1 MKNDKKLPFMYLAND
16 LVQNS
21 RKKLPEISKEFGLIM
36 KAVFTHLAA
45 LKFDSKTFRSLD
57 RLVKIWRER
66 QIFDKNVFTD
76 IGRVWDISKLLP
88 EVEKESTEPPPK
100 KARVSESNGC
110 SSKVID
116 IEETSDKM
124 LTMLQ
129 LLSSKNDLDVS
140 CELLSKIP
148 DLSTIGDDA
157 LNPQELKEK
166 LTEMSEAETELQEQS
181 KILQEEIE
189 TRTGLDTLL
198 TVYVSAQRKLINK
211 KKERLKNC
219 QTKLQTIEDAKCYVE
234 GQLKLESIV
243 DEELDSIP
251 MPDA

>member
-1 MKNDKKLPFMYLAND
+1 MYLAND

-21 RKKLPEISKEFGLIM
+21 RKKSPEISKEFGLIM
-36 KAVFTHLAA
+36 KSVFTHLAA
-45 LKFDSKTFRSLD
+45 LNFDSKTFRSLD

-66 QIFDKNVFTD
+66 QIFDNNVFTD

-88 EVEKESTEPPPK
+88 EVENDSTEPEPK
-100 KARVSESNGC
+100 KKKANEVNGC
-110 SSKVID
+110 SSKTVD
-116 IEETSDKM
+116 IEETSEKM
-124 LTMLQ
+124 LAMLQ
-129 LLSSKNDLDVS
+129 ELSSKNDRDVS

-148 DLSTIGDDA
+148 DLSTIGDDE
-157 LNPQELKEK
+157 LNPGELKEK
-166 LTEMSEAETELQEQS
+166 LREMSEAEAELQEQS

-189 TRTGLDTLL
+189 SRTSLDTLL
-198 TVYVSAQRKLINK
+198 TNYVSAQRKLINK

-251 MPDA
+251 LPDCQ